1 VNPYLH
7 RKPLYLSSQPISP
20 TVYSPVSSR
29 QEASLT
35 TKDVAFNNTWIIDH
49 IDPNYRFE
57 KQGTPIEVNDPI
69 LIRHLA
75 TNHYLASDFNKIK
88 NDFGVE
94 NEVFVHSF
102 ASKNRSQNLALEKE
116 GKITGDLATKFQ
128 EDQNIFYFLSAPSAA
143 YSQPV
148 EELNRFT
155 IDDLIKEIKVKIVER
170 SAAGGIRG
178 MTRIFKAMDN
188 NKNGLLDVDDF
199 RWGLMDYGISLSKE
213 EAVQVLKH
221 FDRDGNG
228 QVDFKE
234 FIRTIRGDLKASRKA
249 IIREA
254 YEKLDVNGDGSVKLD
269 DIAKRYDAS
278 QHPDVALGRKTLE
291 QVFFEFMSM
300 WDTQQRDGIV
310 TFEEFCDYYS
320 DISAGIDDDAYFT
333 AVIKSAWKL

>member
-1 VNPYLH
+1 V
-7 RKPLYLSSQPISP
+7 
-20 TVYSPVSSR
+20 
-29 QEASLT
+29 
-35 TKDVAFNNTWIIDH
+35 
-49 IDPNYRFE
+49 
-57 KQGTPIEVNDPI
+57 EVNDPI
-69 LIRHLA
+69 LIRHLG

-88 NDFGVE
+88 NEFGVE

-128 EDQNIFYFLSAPSAA
+128 EDQNVFYFLSAPSAA

-148 EELNRFT
+148 EILNKFT
-155 IDDLIKEIKVKIVER
+155 IDDLIKEIKAKIVER
-170 SAAGGIRG
+170 SASVGIRG

-228 QVDFKE
+228 QVDFNE

-254 YEKLDVNGDGSVKLD
+254 YEKLDVNGDGTVKLD

-278 QHPDVALGRKTLE
+278 QHPDITQGRKTLE
-291 QVFFEFMSM
+291 
-300 WDTQQRDGIV
+300 
-310 TFEEFCDYYS
+310 
-320 DISAGIDDDAYFT
+320 
-333 AVIKSAWKL
+333 

>member
-1 VNPYLH
+1 ML
-7 RKPLYLSSQPISP
+7 
-20 TVYSPVSSR
+20 
-29 QEASLT
+29 
-35 TKDVAFNNTWIIDH
+35 FNNTWIIDY

-57 KQGTPIEVNDPI
+57 KQGTPVEVNDPI
-69 LIRHLA
+69 LIRHLG
-75 TNHYLASDFNKIK
+75 TNHYLASDLNKIK
-88 NDFGVE
+88 NEFGVE
-94 NEVFVHSF
+94 YEVFVNSF

-128 EDQNIFYFLSAPSAA
+128 EDQNIFYLISAPSEA

-148 EELNRFT
+148 EVLNKFT
-155 IDDLIKEIKVKIVER
+155 IDDLIKEIKEKIVER
-170 SAAGGIRG
+170 SGAGGIRG

-199 RWGLMDYGISLSKE
+199 RWGLMDYGISVSKE
-213 EAVQVLKH
+213 DGVAVLKH

-234 FIRTIRGDLKASRKA
+234 FIRTIRGDLKASRKV

-269 DIAKRYDAS
+269 DIAKRYDAT
-278 QHPDVALGRKTLE
+278 QHPDVVYGRKTTE

-320 DISAGIDDDAYFT
+320 DISAGIDDDQYFT
-333 AVIKSAWKL
+333 AIIKSAWKL